1 MMNGRKILLWLPA
14 LFLLLV
20 FALPALGQSGDQIIV
35 NNADTVRQTSVSG
48 AQDLLNSIS
57 GVGPR
62 IVLQYAN
69 LMRPVGLSAI
79 PNALQTAIILVPP
92 RIVVQYANLMRHH
105 DLVAAPGPLQT
116 LLSQASARVILL
128 YANQNRALSLSYP
141 AAMFGDTTA
150 PQISA
155 IAAAP
160 IAADRVTIS
169 WVTDEFADST
179 VVYGEQ
185 PGVYTHTVS
194 DPLYVKG
201 HALTLTGL
209 TPGVPIYYRVRST
222 DQSSNMGQSS
232 ERSFTPQVLTFLPI
246 VLNRR

>member
-1 MMNGRKILLWLPA
+1 MMNARKILLLLPA
-14 LFLLLV
+14 LLLLLA
-20 FALPALGQSGDQIIV
+20 FALPALGQSGGQIIV
-35 NNADTVRQTSVSG
+35 NDADTVRQASVSG
-48 AQDLLNSIS
+48 SQDLLNSIS

-69 LMRPVGLSAI
+69 LMRPVGLAPI
-79 PNALQTAIILVPP
+79 PGALQTALSQVSA
-92 RIVVQYANLMRHH
+92 RMVVEYANLMRHH
-105 DLVAAPGPLQT
+105 DLVAAPGSLQT
-116 LLSQASARVILL
+116 LLGQVSARVILL
-128 YANQNRALSLSYP
+128 YANQNRAFSLSYP

-155 IAAAP
+155 IAAIP
-160 IAADRVTIS
+160 IAADRATIS

-185 PGVYTHTVS
+185 PGLYTYTVS

-201 HALTLTGL
+201 HALTLTGQ
-209 TPGVPIYYRVRST
+209 TPGVPVYYRVRST
-222 DQSSNMGQSS
+222 DQSSNKGQSS
-232 ERSFTPQVLTFLPI
+232 ERSFTPQVPTYLPV